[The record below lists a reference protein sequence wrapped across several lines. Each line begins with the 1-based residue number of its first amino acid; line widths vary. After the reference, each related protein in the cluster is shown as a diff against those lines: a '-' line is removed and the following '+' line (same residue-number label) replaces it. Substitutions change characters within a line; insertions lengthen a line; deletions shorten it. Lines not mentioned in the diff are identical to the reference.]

1 MLYDLK
7 ILEEIDFNFEFYKEY
22 NLSFKVHDNKLFGYV
37 NNELKIETQDKSN
50 TLNYGGMG
58 LITEDGTMCTKEV
71 QVS

>member
-1 MLYDLK
+1 MIFVRMNVVEMRK
-7 ILEEIDFNFEFYKEY
+7 F
-22 NLSFKVHDNKLFGYV
+22 VQDNKLFGYV

-58 LITEDGTMCTKEV
+58 LIAEDGTICTNEV